1 MEAILLSGCDPDGL
15 ITNSSSE
22 YKKWWIC
29 NNGTTIS
36 GALEYGK

>member
-1 MEAILLSGCDPDGL
+1 MEATLLSGCDPDGL

-22 YKKWWIC
+22 YKKFLIR
-29 NNGTTIS
+29 NYGSTIS